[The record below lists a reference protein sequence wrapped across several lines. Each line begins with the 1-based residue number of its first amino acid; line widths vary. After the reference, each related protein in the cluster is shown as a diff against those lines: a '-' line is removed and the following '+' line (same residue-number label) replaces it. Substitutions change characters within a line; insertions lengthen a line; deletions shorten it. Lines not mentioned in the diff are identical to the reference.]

1 MYVLRKKFFV
11 FNSYQADF
19 LFILYKNY
27 CKNFLRK
34 SHDTDIRNS
43 GFNSDAL
50 SRLLRNSEI
59 PRING
64 DENVDVLSYKKF
76 APEKNQ
82 NSNSGS
88 WQNRLSQI
96 LSQRSDSSESGLN
109 LNRNFKLSIQKVFSN
124 RKIKELFRQF
134 LKVSPRTMLLLFK
147 NQKVNKIFQHLSR
160 VAVFAALRG
169 ADASCS
175 TFITISIGKNEALFR
190 STTFKR
196 NYFALSDSRKIRRRS
211 NWPSL
216 IG

>member
-1 MYVLRKKFFV
+1 MYVLRKNFFV

-109 LNRNFKLSIQKVFSN
+109 LNRNFKLSRQKVF
-124 RKIKELFRQF
+124 
-134 LKVSPRTMLLLFK
+134 
-147 NQKVNKIFQHLSR
+147 
-160 VAVFAALRG
+160 
-169 ADASCS
+169 
-175 TFITISIGKNEALFR
+175 
-190 STTFKR
+190 
-196 NYFALSDSRKIRRRS
+196 
-211 NWPSL
+211 
-216 IG
+216 